1 MTRHRIDVHH
11 HAIPTAYTAALG
23 RAGVSEPIVDV
34 AYPTWDVDTDL
45 DVMDRTGIQA
55 AVLSITA
62 PGVSFVEGPAAAQ
75 AARVTNEALAEL
87 IARHPTR
94 YGAFALLPLPDLDA
108 ALVEVDYA
116 LDELGFEGIGL
127 FTHYRGTYLGDP
139 AWDRLFAVLAERD
152 AVVFVHPAVPPSSD
166 QPMFGLP
173 PSLYEFPFETTR
185 MIANLLYSGT
195 LDRHP
200 RLKLIVPHA
209 GGAVP
214 YLAKRLTYAAT
225 IAPTIADRE
234 PKDLIGSLQR
244 LYYDTAM
251 SANDYTLAS
260 LTAFAPDDRVL
271 FGSDYPFMPES
282 TTIETVTG
290 LANFYDQPRLADVET
305 GNALRLLPGLAGRLS
320 SYSAV
325 PAGT

>member
-1 MTRHRIDVHH
+1 MNRHRIDVHH
-11 HAIPTAYTAALG
+11 HAIPQAYIDALKL
-23 RAGVSEPIVDV
+23 AGVSEPIVDV

-45 DVMDRTGIQA
+45 EVMDRHGIQA

-62 PGVSFVEGPAAAQ
+62 PGVSFTDGRAAAA
-75 AARVTNEALAEL
+75 AARATNEALAQL
-87 IARHPTR
+87 IAAHPTR

-108 ALVEVDYA
+108 ALDEVDYA
-116 LDELGFEGIGL
+116 LDVLGFDGIGL

-152 AVVFVHPAVPPSSD
+152 AVVFVHPTVPPSTD

-185 MIANLLYSGT
+185 MVANLLFSGT

-200 RLKLIVPHA
+200 GLRMIVPHA

-225 IAPTIADRE
+225 ITPTIAERE
-234 PKDLIGSLQR
+234 PKALLDSLRR

-251 SANDYTLAS
+251 SANDHTLAA
-260 LTAFAPDDRVL
+260 LTSFIPDDHVL

-282 TTIETVTG
+282 TTAETVSG
-290 LANFYDQPRLADVET
+290 LTAYYDAPRLAQVES
-305 GNALRLLPGLAGRLS
+305 GNALHLLPSLAARVTG
-320 SYSAV
+320 A
-325 PAGT
+325 AAAIDI